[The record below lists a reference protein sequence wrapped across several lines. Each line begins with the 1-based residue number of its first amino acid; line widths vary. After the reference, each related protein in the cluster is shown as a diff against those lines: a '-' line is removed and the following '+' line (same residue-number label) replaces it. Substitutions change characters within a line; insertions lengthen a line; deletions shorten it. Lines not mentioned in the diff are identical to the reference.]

1 MDKFKVG
8 DRVINI
14 SDKTVPIG
22 DRGIVMFTP
31 INGFIGV
38 AWDSF
43 DKGHDFEEQKKP
55 FPYEMKPRHG
65 WYVFPNDIEPSGELI
80 SIDKLKWLNR
90 YNPINIKI
98 DTPCNRD
105 IEKFAKQVDELCRG
119 KGIGFTFINGNTFE
133 VKKEKES
140 MLNLEFKTE
149 EGYRIDKTCNKQ
161 IPTIKTTVSSRTYPL
176 RNGVATCDKTDYS
189 ERQGVIE
196 ALANLICNGNFDRE
210 FNKAVKKNK
219 LVELHDRT
227 CIYCGKVFDTV
238 EELRAHEAWHVERKK
253 ARRERYLLRKRA
265 KEIAFEEQAQ
275 KMAKDMLKEKPNE

>member
-1 MDKFKVG
+1 MSTFKVG

-90 YNPINIKI
+90 DNPINIKI

-161 IPTIKTTVSSRTYPL
+161 IPTIKTTVSSRTYPWK
-176 RNGVATCDKTDYS
+176 NGVATCDKADYS

-210 FNKAVKKNK
+210 YQRTKAKYKKEYAEDCK
-219 LVELHDRT
+219 
-227 CIYCGKVFDTV
+227 CQKCGKSFATP
-238 EELRAHEAWHVERKK
+238 ELARECEKAHEERRK
-253 ARRERYLLRKRA
+253 AKREKYLMRKAAIKRA
-265 KEIAFEEQAQ
+265 KELEIEQ
-275 KMAKDMLKEKPNE
+275 MAKDMLKEKP

>member
-1 MDKFKVG
+1 MSKFKVG

-65 WYVFPNDIEPSGELI
+65 WYVFPNDIEHSGELI
-80 SIDKLKWLNR
+80 SVDKLKWLNHD
-90 YNPINIKI
+90 NPINIKI
-98 DTPCNRD
+98 DTPCNID
-105 IEKFAKQVDELCRG
+105 IEKLVKQADELVRG

-161 IPTIKTTVSSRTYPL
+161 IPTIKTTVSSITYPW
-176 RNGVATCDKTDYS
+176 RDGVATCDKTDYS

-210 FNKAVKKNK
+210 FAKAVKGRKAADK
-219 LVELHDRT
+219 KART
-227 CIYCGKVFDTV
+227 CSFCGKVFDTI
-238 EELRAHEAWHVERKK
+238 EEKAEHEAWHVECKK

>member
-1 MDKFKVG
+1 MIKYKIG
-8 DRVINI
+8 DRVMNV
-14 SDKTVPIG
+14 SDSLVPKNSCGTVSFTTVLGDIIG
-22 DRGIVMFTP
+22 ITWDEI
-31 INGFIGV
+31 GFHYTHK
-38 AWDSF
+38 D
-43 DKGHDFEEQKKP
+43 
-55 FPYEMKPRHG
+55 
-65 WYVFPNDIEPSGELI
+65 LI
-80 SIDKLKWLNR
+80 APLIDV
-90 YNPINIKI
+90 KI
-98 DTPCNRD
+98 DTNYNINP
-105 IEKFAKQVDELCRG
+105 AKICQSITSVLEQYGVGLTLKNG
-119 KGIGFTFINGNTFE
+119 KTLE

-161 IPTIKTTVSSRTYPL
+161 IPTIKTTVSSRTVPW

-275 KMAKDMLKEKPNE
+275 KMAKDMFASKKND